1 MDSTAIPT
9 PITQIT
15 PITPVTQV
23 TPIIPIFK
31 KINDIYIKSSYLDL
45 STNKIAPA
53 VPSGLSSKIYEILR
67 SKLDPSLN

>member
-15 PITPVTQV
+15 PITPATPITQV

-31 KINDIYIKSSYLDL
+31 KINEIYVKSSYIKYI
-45 STNKIAPA
+45 N
-53 VPSGLSSKIYEILR
+53 
-67 SKLDPSLN
+67 